1 MKEKFRGD
9 LKVIFPVR
17 PNITNYQQ
25 YAFNERMKSAG
36 LDRSGILVFEL
47 ENSHYW
53 GRNLKSIFVPKTAVI
68 DNLLDVDLVDADPT
82 VIEEVSY
89 WVRI

>member
-47 ENSHYW
+47 ENSHY
-53 GRNLKSIFVPKTAVI
+53 
-68 DNLLDVDLVDADPT
+68 
-82 VIEEVSY
+82 
-89 WVRI
+89 